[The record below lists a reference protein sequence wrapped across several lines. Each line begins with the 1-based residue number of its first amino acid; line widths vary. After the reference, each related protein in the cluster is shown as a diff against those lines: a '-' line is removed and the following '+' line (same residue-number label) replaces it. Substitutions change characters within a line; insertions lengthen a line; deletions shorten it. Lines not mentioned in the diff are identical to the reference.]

1 MKGHMKPSTR
11 ENPDH
16 IILHIE
22 TNNLKETTPDVIAKS
37 IIGLVLTMKVSS
49 QNVSIAK
56 IIMRND
62 NFEVKAIGSKR
73 SFTTILF

>member
-1 MKGHMKPSTR
+1 M
-11 ENPDH
+11 
-16 IILHIE
+16 
-22 TNNLKETTPDVIAKS
+22 PDVIAKS